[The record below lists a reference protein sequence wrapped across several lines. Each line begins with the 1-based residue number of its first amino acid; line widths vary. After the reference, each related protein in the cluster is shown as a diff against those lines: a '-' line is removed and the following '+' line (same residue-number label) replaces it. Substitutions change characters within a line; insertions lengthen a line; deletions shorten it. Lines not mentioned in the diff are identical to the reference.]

1 MNEELREQI
10 HNNLKLKD
18 IYELLEIWRINNRVV
33 WSDTTFEVLREILKE
48 KMREIPLQE
57 QPILKEEEE
66 IVQDNKGLKNWE
78 VILLNKESQPELYNP
93 AEVITFGRNVNR
105 LAIAVAVVYILL
117 AFLNSQALQMYLQ
130 GTSLSF
136 NDITISFPNILTALL
151 YPSLQIVFT
160 YFPLKALA
168 HILRILMEMEFN
180 SRKS

>member
-10 HNNLKLKD
+10 RNNLKLKD

-48 KMREIPLQE
+48 KIREIPLQE
-57 QPILKEEEE
+57 KPILEEEE
-66 IVQDNKGLKNWE
+66 IIQDNHGLKDWE
-78 VILLNKESQPELYNP
+78 VILLNKESQPELYSP
-93 AEVITFGRNVNR
+93 VEVITFGRNVNR
-105 LAIAVAVVYILL
+105 LAIAVTVVYILL

-130 GTSLSF
+130 GTSLSI

-151 YPSLQIVFT
+151 YPSLQIAFT
-160 YFPLKALA
+160 YFPLKALS